1 MSLLRSISMSPL
13 HKRRQRRSRLGTLC
27 CEGGADGMDLRE
39 VEGDGEEGKGN
50 ELIREKI
57 LVSFFSFL
65 VFSPCVTFIYIY
77 TMLFYRRTYGV

>member
-1 MSLLRSISMSPL
+1 
-13 HKRRQRRSRLGTLC
+13 
-27 CEGGADGMDLRE
+27 MDLRE

-50 ELIREKI
+50 ELRVIREKI